1 MPCIGGGLVTLFLHA
16 MAGASGFWFLFVALK
31 GSSGRIVGG
40 DADYAVGYAII
51 FVVDQTEGIG
61 FITFSFGDGF

>member
-1 MPCIGGGLVTLFLHA
+1 